1 MKRAIERYENIFDS
15 IENDRVM
22 FKLSKASVLQT
33 TFTGQIM
40 QISEPILRAIEWDTK
55 DFN

>member
-1 MKRAIERYENIFDS
+1 
-15 IENDRVM
+15 M
-22 FKLSKASVLQT
+22 FKLSKALVLQT

-40 QISEPILRAIEWDTK
+40 QISEPILQAIEWDTK